1 MTELEKLWDKRNKKA
16 MGKPIYD
23 LWLDTYLPLLKEYKQ
38 EEILDLG
45 CGGGCD
51 SLYLTERGYKILACD
66 ISREALNN
74 VKKYIPNVKTK
85 QMNLI
90 EDFPFEN
97 ESYAVIIADLS
108 LHYFTD
114 KETIHIMKEIKRIL
128 KQNGILLARVHSTK
142 NLNNETSLLEEVD
155 KNLYRRGE
163 ELRRYFDK
171 EDVERYFPIIGKIN
185 YQEKSLKRQD
195 TEKEKIVFEIKCQ
208 RSVDYANKLF
218 RSTSNHRKK
227 INLFSRT
234 NT

>member
-23 LWLDTYLPLLKEYKQ
+23 LWLDNYLPLLKEYKQ

-51 SLYLTERGYKILACD
+51 SLYLTERGYKVLACD
-66 ISREALNN
+66 ISKEALSNT
-74 VKKYIPNVKTK
+74 KKYIPGIKTK

-90 EDFPFEN
+90 EDFPFED
-97 ESYAVIIADLS
+97 ETYTLIIADLS

-114 KETIHIMKEIKRIL
+114 QETIHIMKEIKRIL

-142 NLNNETSLLEEVD
+142 NLNKETALLEEVD

-163 ELRRYFDK
+163 EFRRYFNK
-171 EDVERYFPIIGKIN
+171 EDVEKYFSIIGDIT
-185 YQEKSLKRQD
+185 YQEKCMKRQD
-195 TEKEKIVFEIKCQ
+195 TKKEKIVFEIKCQ
-208 RSVDYANKLF
+208 KIANK
-218 RSTSNHRKK
+218 
-227 INLFSRT
+227 
-234 NT
+234 

>member
-23 LWLDTYLPLLKEYKQ
+23 LWLDNYLPLLKEYKQ

-51 SLYLTERGYKILACD
+51 SLYLTERGYKVLACD
-66 ISREALNN
+66 ISKEALSNT
-74 VKKYIPNVKTK
+74 KKYIPGIKTK

-90 EDFPFEN
+90 EDFPFED
-97 ESYAVIIADLS
+97 ETYTLIIADLS
-108 LHYFTD
+108 IHYFTE
-114 KETIHIMKEIKRIL
+114 KETIHIMQKIKNIL

-171 EDVERYFPIIGKIN
+171 EDVEKIFSIIGDII
-185 YQEKSLKRQD
+185 YQEKCMKRQD

-208 RSVDYANKLF
+208 KIANK
-218 RSTSNHRKK
+218 
-227 INLFSRT
+227 
-234 NT
+234 

>member
-23 LWLDTYLPLLKEYKQ
+23 LWLDNYLPLLKEYKQ

-51 SLYLTERGYKILACD
+51 SLYLTERGYKVLACD
-66 ISREALNN
+66 ISKEALSNT
-74 VKKYIPNVKTK
+74 KKYIPGIKTK

-90 EDFPFEN
+90 EDFPFEY
-97 ESYAVIIADLS
+97 ETYTLIIADLS
-108 LHYFTD
+108 IHYFTD
-114 KETIHIMKEIKRIL
+114 QETIHIMEEIKRIL

-142 NLNNETSLLEEVD
+142 TLNNETSLLEEVD

-171 EDVERYFPIIGKIN
+171 EDVEKFFSIIGDII
-185 YQEKSLKRQD
+185 YQEKCMKRQD

-208 RSVDYANKLF
+208 KIANK
-218 RSTSNHRKK
+218 
-227 INLFSRT
+227 
-234 NT
+234 

>member
-16 MGKPIYD
+16 TGKPIYD
-23 LWLDTYLPLLKEYKQ
+23 LWLDNYLPLLKEYKQ

-51 SLYLTERGYKILACD
+51 SLYLTERGYKVLACD
-66 ISREALNN
+66 ISKEALSNT
-74 VKKYIPNVKTK
+74 KKYIPGIKTK

-90 EDFPFEN
+90 EDFSFED
-97 ESYAVIIADLS
+97 ETYTLIIADLS
-108 LHYFTD
+108 IHYFSD
-114 KETIHIMKEIKRIL
+114 QETIHIMEEIKRIL

-142 NLNNETSLLEEVD
+142 NLNKETSLLEEVD

-171 EDVERYFPIIGKIN
+171 KDVEKYFSIIGDIT
-185 YQEKSLKRQD
+185 YQEKCMKRQD

-208 RSVDYANKLF
+208 KIANK
-218 RSTSNHRKK
+218 
-227 INLFSRT
+227 
-234 NT
+234 

>member
-16 MGKPIYD
+16 TGKPIYD
-23 LWLDTYLPLLKEYKQ
+23 LWLDNYLPLLKEYKQ

-51 SLYLTERGYKILACD
+51 SLYLTERGYKVLACD
-66 ISREALNN
+66 ISKEALSNT
-74 VKKYIPNVKTK
+74 KKYIPGIKTK

-90 EDFPFEN
+90 EDFPFED
-97 ESYAVIIADLS
+97 ETYTLIIADLS
-108 LHYFTD
+108 IHYFSD
-114 KETIHIMKEIKRIL
+114 QETIHIMEEIKRIL

-142 NLNNETSLLEEVD
+142 NLNKETSLLEEVD

-171 EDVERYFPIIGKIN
+171 KDVEKYFSIIGDIT
-185 YQEKSLKRQD
+185 YQEKCMKRQD

-208 RSVDYANKLF
+208 KIANK
-218 RSTSNHRKK
+218 
-227 INLFSRT
+227 
-234 NT
+234 

>member
-23 LWLDTYLPLLKEYKQ
+23 LWLDNYLPLLKEYKQ

-51 SLYLTERGYKILACD
+51 SLYLTERGYKVLACD
-66 ISREALNN
+66 ISKEALSNT
-74 VKKYIPNVKTK
+74 KKYIPGIKTK

-90 EDFPFEN
+90 EDFSFED
-97 ESYAVIIADLS
+97 ETYTLIIADLS
-108 LHYFTD
+108 IHYFSD
-114 KETIHIMKEIKRIL
+114 QETIHIMEEIKRIL

-142 NLNNETSLLEEVD
+142 NLNKETSLLEEVD

-171 EDVERYFPIIGKIN
+171 KDVEKYFSIIGDIT
-185 YQEKSLKRQD
+185 YQEKCMKRQD

-208 RSVDYANKLF
+208 KIANK
-218 RSTSNHRKK
+218 
-227 INLFSRT
+227 
-234 NT
+234 

>member
-23 LWLDTYLPLLKEYKQ
+23 LWLDNYLPLLKEYKQ

-51 SLYLTERGYKILACD
+51 SLYLTERGYKVLACD
-66 ISREALNN
+66 ISKEALSNT
-74 VKKYIPNVKTK
+74 KKYIPGIKTK

-90 EDFPFEN
+90 EDFPFED
-97 ESYAVIIADLS
+97 ETYTLIIADLS
-108 LHYFTD
+108 IHYFTD
-114 KETIHIMKEIKRIL
+114 QETIHIMEEIKRIL

-142 NLNNETSLLEEVD
+142 TLNNETSLLEEVD

-171 EDVERYFPIIGKIN
+171 EDVENFFSIIGDII
-185 YQEKSLKRQD
+185 YQEKCMKRQD

-208 RSVDYANKLF
+208 KIANK
-218 RSTSNHRKK
+218 
-227 INLFSRT
+227 
-234 NT
+234 